1 MHSNDTGHAATQR
14 EILRLNS
21 ELLERARIEE
31 ANNKAL
37 ESLASTAAHDL
48 RSRLSVIGAYA
59 GLLEKNYSGALDERG
74 TGFVKTIRANARR
87 TGMLIDDLQA
97 FAKWTRKPVERAP
110 VDMNALAREAVD
122 DAISAL
128 PGDGPIP
135 AVSLGDLPPV
145 CGDAALLRRVWMHLV
160 TNAFKYSARQA
171 TPTLDISARVDSG
184 LHVYSV
190 RDNGVG
196 FDMKH
201 AGKLFQPFER
211 LHGSEEFEGTGLG
224 LATVHKVVVRHGGSV
239 WAVSTEGEGAA
250 ISFSLPAEDA

>member
-1 MHSNDTGHAATQR
+1 MHSNDTGHAAMQR

-21 ELLERARIEE
+21 ELLECARIED

-59 GLLEKNYSGALDERG
+59 GLLEKNYSGVLDERG
-74 TGFVKTIRANARR
+74 TGFVRTIRANARR
-87 TGMLIDDLQA
+87 TGNLIDDLQA
-97 FAKWTRKPVERAP
+97 FAKWTRKPVELAP
-110 VDMNALAREAVD
+110 VDMTALARQAVD

-128 PGDGPIP
+128 AGDGPRP
-135 AVSLGDLPPV
+135 AVSLGVLPAV
-145 CGDAALLRRVWMHLV
+145 RADAALLRRVWMHLV
-160 TNAFKYSARQA
+160 TNAFKYSARRA
-171 TPTLDISARVDSG
+171 TPTLDISARADDG

-211 LHGSEEFEGTGLG
+211 LHSSEEFEGTGLG
-224 LATVHKVVVRHGGSV
+224 LATVHKIVVRHGGCV
-239 WAVSTEGEGAA
+239 WADSSEGEGTV
-250 ISFSLPAEDA
+250 ISFSLPAEEA